1 MGAGVG
7 YGMPRPEGREPVQ
20 PHEYTAPTQ
29 GDPFTGVIT
38 NFFGF
43 DPTGMTGSLIPGYS
57 ESEPILRTPTPAE
70 PEIHPEDEV
79 PLQGRGMREHN
90 APSRLSPSG
99 PRPRRPRN
107 RPRVNN

>member
-57 ESEPILRTPTPAE
+57 ESEPILRTPMPAE
-70 PEIHPEDEV
+70 PEIHPEDKV
-79 PLQGRGMREHN
+79 ALQGRGMREHR
-90 APSRLSPSG
+90 APNRLSQIG
-99 PRPRRPRN
+99 RAH
-107 RPRVNN
+107 V